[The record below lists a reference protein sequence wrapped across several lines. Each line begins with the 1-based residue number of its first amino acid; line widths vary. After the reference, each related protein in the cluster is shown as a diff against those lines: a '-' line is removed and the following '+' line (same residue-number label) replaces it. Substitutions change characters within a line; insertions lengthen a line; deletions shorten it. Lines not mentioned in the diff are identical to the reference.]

1 MTLESMILLAIVLS
15 ILVICWFGFYKK
27 KRVVEENLEVVVEEN
42 LEKEAERLACVF
54 FEEAHK
60 NDCLSYTSLGRAGD
74 GFLSY
79 RFEGVYKNIP
89 ISIIKRGVG
98 ITDKYLLTVEV
109 GEHRYYYGE
118 KEASKMW
125 KIFESLYSKIREE
138 QKLRKNEQNRRQ
150 ITLIKTAM
158 GDNA

>member
-1 MTLESMILLAIVLS
+1 MILLPIVLS
-15 ILVICWFGFYKK
+15 ILVIFWFGFYKK
-27 KRVVEENLEVVVEEN
+27 KRVVKENLEVVVEEN

-54 FEEAHK
+54 IEEAHK
-60 NDCLSYTSLGRAGD
+60 NDCLSYTFGRAGD

-89 ISIIKRGVG
+89 ISIKRGVG
-98 ITDKYLLTVEV
+98 SITDRYLLTVEV
-109 GEHRYYYGE
+109 GEHRYYYWE
-118 KEASKMW
+118 NEASKMW

-138 QKLRKNEQNRRQ
+138 QKLRENERNRRQ

-158 GDNA
+158 GNNV

>member
-1 MTLESMILLAIVLS
+1 MILLPIVLS
-15 ILVICWFGFYKK
+15 ILVIFWFGFYKK
-27 KRVVEENLEVVVEEN
+27 KRVVKEN

-54 FEEAHK
+54 IEEAHK
-60 NDCLSYTSLGRAGD
+60 SDCLSYTFGRASD

-89 ISIIKRGVG
+89 ISIKRGVG
-98 ITDKYLLTVEV
+98 SITDRYLLTVEV
-109 GEHRYYYGE
+109 GEHRYYYWE
-118 KEASKMW
+118 NEASKMW

-138 QKLRKNEQNRRQ
+138 QKLRENERNRRQ

-158 GDNA
+158 GNNV